1 MGLDMWI
8 RRVRK
13 PNLEDKVYTTQEID
27 DMDYSMVSVEEAEN
41 EMSMFEQLLPYTVV
55 RNVLTDYFNKEK
67 MIADYNLP
75 KGSSIGMYS
84 SEGIQISGIN
94 EDGKRVSQ
102 FISNKDIEEKYTVT
116 KSVPHYIWNEYEEKY
131 WRKHYALQSWL
142 YDHLED
148 VDNCGY
154 YILNADLIAKMNEEF
169 YENVPEDDPTDDE
182 ALFYHEWY

>member
-13 PNLEDKVYTTQEID
+13 PNLEDKVYTAKKIY
-27 DMDYSMVSVEEAEN
+27 DMGYSMISAQEEN
-41 EMSMFEQLLPYTVV
+41 DSSIEQLLPYTVV
-55 RNVLTDYFNKEK
+55 RNVLTDYYNKEK

-94 EDGKRVSQ
+94 NNGERVSQ
-102 FISNKDIEEKYTVT
+102 FISDKEIEEKYTIT
-116 KSVPHYIWNEYEEKY
+116 KSVPHYIWSESEEAY
-131 WRKHYALQSWL
+131 WRKHYDLQSWL
-142 YDHLED
+142 YDNLED

-154 YILNADLIAKMNEEF
+154 YILNADLIAEMNEKF
-169 YENVPEDDPTDDE
+169 HENVAEDDPTDDE